1 MKIVSPRTGRPR
13 LNDPNSKNLT
23 IRISNELSEKLD
35 KYCRKNKVTKGE
47 TVRKGIEKVLAE
59 KEK

>member
-1 MKIVSPRTGRPR
+1 MSHRTGRPR

-23 IRISNELSEKLD
+23 IRISNELSDKLD
-35 KYCRKNKVTKGE
+35 KYCGKNKVTKGE
-47 TVRKGIEKVLAE
+47 VVRKGIEKVLAE